1 MCTRATDSPIG
12 HGVTDFRNFFDFKAD
27 VIDEFDVTFIVNRP
41 FESSEARID
50 VDNDPFFYIP
60 VEEWGEMGRY
70 MWSRSYWRSV
80 SWQWWICHGEV
91 DYAGVDNQWFRSKI
105 IEFF

>member
-50 VDNDPFFYIP
+50 VDNDPFFIFLWKNGGKW
-60 VEEWGEMGRY
+60 EGTWG
-70 MWSRSYWRSV
+70 
-80 SWQWWICHGEV
+80 
-91 DYAGVDNQWFRSKI
+91 AGVIGGQFLGNGGSVMVM
-105 IEFF
+105 